1 VTSTLRSLLGTIS
14 RVTAPS
20 GQIITLEQAKR
31 QCRIDGTDDDA
42 EISELIDEM
51 TEFAETELDGSR
63 QFLTATYDVPVCG
76 FWYGELPIPR
86 PPLASVTHIK
96 YYDASTDT
104 LTTLSSSYYLVRTPW
119 RGPGTIEL
127 APDYEWPDVYTDRT
141 YPVTIRFVAGYGDID
156 DVPNAIKR
164 AVRLLVKW
172 QYEITT
178 AIGGVPDTEPPIA
191 AKRLLE
197 SVGYGW
203 YA

>member
-31 QCRIDGTDDDA
+31 QCRVDGTDDDA
-42 EISELIDEM
+42 ELSELIDEM

-63 QFLTATYDVPVCG
+63 QFLSATYDVPVCG
-76 FWYGELPIPR
+76 FWYGELPLPR
-86 PPLASVTHIK
+86 PPLSSVTWIK

-104 LTTLSSSYYLVRTPW
+104 LTTLDSAYYSVRTPW
-119 RGPGTIEL
+119 RAPGTIEL
-127 APDYEWPDVYTDRT
+127 APDYEWPDVYMDRT

-164 AVRLLVKW
+164 AVRLLVAW
-172 QYEITT
+172 QYRFRGDDD
-178 AIGGVPDTEPPIA
+178 ASPEPPVA